1 MHSTQ
6 NWFGI
11 SKRRPRRDG
20 GGGRDGRGEEA
31 RMDTEKS
38 RVKEEHRNSE
48 KDTGKVVETERKAR
62 ETNKQKIPPPPK
74 KEKNTRFK
82 RK

>member
-1 MHSTQ
+1 MR
-6 NWFGI
+6 G
-11 SKRRPRRDG
+11 R
-20 GGGRDGRGEEA
+20 GRDGRGEEA

-62 ETNKQKIPPPPK
+62 ETNTKYPPPK